1 VMQASLI
8 NNNVAGSM
16 PAKAVMPVLNGRPD
30 YQLVDALKKVS
41 PAAQIKAKATAT
53 DFEAMF
59 LNSMFSQMTSGIKG
73 EGPFGDTPGTG
84 VWRSMLTE
92 QYSKNFAKAGGVG
105 ISDAVYRT
113 LILQQAGRS
122 SPIQEN
128 QT

>member
-1 VMQASLI
+1 MQASPI
-8 NNNVAGSM
+8 NSSTGSM
-16 PAKAVMPVLNGRPD
+16 PAKAMMPMFNGRPD
-30 YQLVDALKKVS
+30 YQLAQALTKVS
-41 PAAQIKAKATAT
+41 PQALTKAKATAT

-92 QYSKNFAKAGGVG
+92 QYSKNFAKSGGIG
-105 ISDAVYRT
+105 ISNEVYRT

-122 SPIQEN
+122 SLVAEGNP
-128 QT
+128 T